1 MPAKWREVRMMRYRK
16 KPLVVEVF
24 QLTDDPEY
32 EAPPWFTQ
40 TVADERSGLTG
51 A

>member
-1 MPAKWREVRMMRYRK
+1 MMRYRK

-40 TVADERSGLTG
+40 AAADERSGLTG